1 MPFKDLKTRNEIFQK
16 LNYYSCLDTL
26 ACWNIRCHRCPL
38 LIDCCNYV
46 CQTSSFYVKWLIRS
60 ISSEKLAGLLQP
72 VINDVGQPCL
82 TSTSRAQLSTGPPL
96 CFPRGLSLIVYTF
109 SFMPCAQRKPSS
121 HRSNRSR
128 GTVLGVA
135 KLNFLQEKRDCCIT
149 CRLSSK
155 SWVLS
160 EAHVICEI
168 VLMFPHSLPLLKTN
182 YLMKSEDETSNL
194 T

>member
-1 MPFKDLKTRNEIFQK
+1 MRYFRSLTNS
-16 LNYYSCLDTL
+16 YSCLDTL

-38 LIDCCNYV
+38 LMDCCNYV
-46 CQTSSFYVKWLIRS
+46 CQTRSSFYVKWLIRS

-72 VINDVGQPCL
+72 VINDGGQPCL

-109 SFMPCAQRKPSS
+109 SFMPCAQRKPSPHWS
-121 HRSNRSR
+121 KPSR
-128 GTVLGVA
+128 GTVQGVA
-135 KLNFLQEKRDCCIT
+135 KLNFPQEKRDCCIT

-168 VLMFPHSLPLLKTN
+168 VLMFPHSLPLMKTN
-182 YLMKSEDETSNL
+182 YLMKSEDETSNI